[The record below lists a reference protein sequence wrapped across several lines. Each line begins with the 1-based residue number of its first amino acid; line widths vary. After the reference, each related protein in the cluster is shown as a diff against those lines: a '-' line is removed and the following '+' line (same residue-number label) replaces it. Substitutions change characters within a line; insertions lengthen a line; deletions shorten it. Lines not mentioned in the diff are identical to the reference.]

1 MTAKILASATVAYAQ
16 RQGYAITNL
25 KLQKTLYYVQGYYI
39 KTYDEP
45 LFRDLIEHWPYG
57 PVVPSVYFEYSVYG
71 AEAIEADENDTD
83 FEGLG
88 AKEKRLV
95 KKVID
100 KCLTF
105 SAGDLVEKTH
115 KEDPWQNTK
124 RSEIIAYEAIEK
136 FFKKNDPLEL
146 CG

>member
-1 MTAKILASATVAYAQ
+1 MDEVKNFAKI
-16 RQGYAITNL
+16 
-25 KLQKTLYYVQGYYI
+25 
-39 KTYDEP
+39 
-45 LFRDLIEHWPYG
+45 
-57 PVVPSVYFEYSVYG
+57 
-71 AEAIEADENDTD
+71 
-83 FEGLG
+83 
-88 AKEKRLV
+88 AKEDQKEALQLV
-95 KKVID
+95 QTTQEETEQLNKKVKGFHEQSITILGIFSAVVVGFMACLLYTSD

>member
-88 AKEKRLV
+88 ANEKRLV

-115 KEDPWQNTK
+115 NEDPWQNTK

-136 FFKKNDPLEL
+136 FFKKNDTLEL